1 MAQRVNI
8 RKYVDA
14 MAVGALAAIIRDMV
28 PFTAARALRLT
39 CATPAHQPPPPADLR
54 RRLSLD
60 PLVSQHKP
68 ETQYRDTYLYRT
80 V

>member
-8 RKYVDA
+8 CKYGDA
-14 MAVGALAAIIRDMV
+14 MAVGALAASIRDMV
-28 PFTAARALRLT
+28 PFTAARALRPT
-39 CATPAHQPPPPADLR
+39 CATPAHQRPADLR

-60 PLVSQHKP
+60 PVVSQHKP
-68 ETQYRDTYLYRT
+68 EKQYRDTNLYQT